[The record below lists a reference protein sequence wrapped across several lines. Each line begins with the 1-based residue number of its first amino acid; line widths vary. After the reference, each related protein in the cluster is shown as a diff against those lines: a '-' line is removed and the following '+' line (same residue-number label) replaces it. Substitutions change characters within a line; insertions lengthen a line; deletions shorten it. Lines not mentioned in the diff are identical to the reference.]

1 MVRHFTYKRY
11 LWYTCRMDE
20 VLKMDV
26 FFFVTTIAVAL
37 VGLLVSIAGL
47 FVLAILRD
55 LRDIVRIAKREAQD
69 IVADFDEIREDIRE
83 GVHDVRESV
92 VGGVKTATKTASAVV
107 GSGAGETLTLL
118 LESLLEARARKRG
131 TRSRRGTR

>member
-1 MVRHFTYKRY
+1 ME
-11 LWYTCRMDE
+11 E

-26 FFFVTTIAVAL
+26 FFFVTTVVVVV
-37 VGLLVSIAGL
+37 VGFLAAIAG
-47 FVLAILRD
+47 FYVIAILRE
-55 LRDIVRIAKREAQD
+55 LRELAGIAKREATD
-69 IVADFDEIREDIRE
+69 IAADFDEIREDIKE

-92 VGGVKTATKTASAVV
+92 VGGVKTATRTAGVVV

-131 TRSRRGTR
+131 TRSRRTNAK